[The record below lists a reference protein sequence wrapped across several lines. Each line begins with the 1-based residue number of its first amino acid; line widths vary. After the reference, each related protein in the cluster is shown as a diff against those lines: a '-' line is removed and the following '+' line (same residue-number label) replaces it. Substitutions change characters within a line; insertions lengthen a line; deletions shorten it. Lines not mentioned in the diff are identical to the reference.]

1 MADDAQRLSALEK
14 AVNDSAGKAGVLW
27 TSFITLGTYLLI
39 ATGSVTHRNLF
50 LNSGIKLPVLGVELP
65 VTGYF
70 LVAPMIFLIFHFYL
84 LLQLEGLS
92 EKVVDYNL
100 VLNETM
106 KAGVDRRRARWRLD
120 DFPFLQFLAGVRERR
135 TGIAGKLQIL
145 ISWITIVLFPI
156 VVLLQLQIAFLPYH
170 SESVTWLH
178 RACLIGDLG
187 LIWFFWHAF
196 RRNSERSRRRR
207 VAVAAVEIVGTL
219 LVLIFSLALA
229 TFPGEA
235 MYRNAVATAV
245 DAVVSF
251 AFRDQAV
258 SASRYFFEGDVDGVT
273 GQPASLFAN
282 RIILP
287 GERFHDE
294 TKKTE
299 VSVAL
304 RGRNLRGAILQRT
317 DLSFADFTG
326 AVLVEASFAG
336 AKLHRAR
343 FGCAA
348 KLRLK
353 MGGRSSRIDSCD
365 DERAADLRGADFTE
379 AALHGVFFNHAK
391 LHGARFSRAM
401 MQGMSADDADL
412 SGASFTY
419 ARLEGSSFVG
429 ATLVGA
435 SFSAAQMQG
444 ADLST
449 ADLSNATLFRT
460 QLQGARLQAA
470 ELTNATLQGV
480 NLYRSF
486 VNIADHQE
494 TAFVAVHAGPTFPS
508 LQTPSARKERDSRSA
523 PKTLDPG
530 GYKALVSRAQEQI
543 QIDEVKLIVAVRL
556 LALDPARDREEDQMV
571 TDKPIK
577 SEADVIARIR
587 GQRAEALAKLMCE
600 AEGAPYVVRGFIYGG
615 RIRSMVSKSAA
626 PADDPA
632 LRAIALLRGTECPGA
647 VGLDVNDLRE
657 LSRLERQVQRA
668 KNPTDAD
675 DDDDNV
681 TGVSDKAPA
690 R

>member
-27 TSFITLGTYLLI
+27 TSFVTLGTYLLV

-50 LNSGIKLPVLGVELP
+50 LNSTIKLPVLGVELP

-70 LVAPMIFLIFHFYL
+70 LVAPMIFVVFHFYL

-135 TGIAGKLQIL
+135 TGIAGQLQIL

-156 VVLLQLQIAFLPYH
+156 AVLLQLQIAFLPYH
-170 SESVTWLH
+170 SELITWLH
-178 RACLIGDLG
+178 RACLILDLA

-207 VAVAAVEIVGTL
+207 VVVAMVETAGTL
-219 LVLIFSLALA
+219 LILIFSLAIA
-229 TFPGEA
+229 TFPGEM

-245 DAVVSF
+245 DTAVSF
-251 AFRDQAV
+251 IFRDQAV

-299 VSVAL
+299 VSVSL

-336 AKLHRAR
+336 ARLHRAQ

-353 MGGRSSRIDSCD
+353 TGGRTSRVDSCD
-365 DERAADLRGADFTE
+365 DQRAADLRGADFTE
-379 AALHGVFFNHAK
+379 AALYGVFFNHAK

-401 MQGMSADDADL
+401 MQGISADDADF
-412 SGASFTY
+412 SGASFAY
-419 ARLEGSSFVG
+419 ARLEGASLVE
-429 ATLVGA
+429 ATLAGA

-444 ADLST
+444 ADLSS

-460 QLQGARLQAA
+460 QLQGARLHGAN
-470 ELTNATLQGV
+470 LTNATLQSV

-486 VNIADHQE
+486 VGMVDHGDTIFQTIH
-494 TAFVAVHAGPTFPS
+494 TAATFPL
-508 LQTPSARKERDSRSA
+508 LQSTSRRERDSRLA
-523 PKTLDPG
+523 PKTLDAG
-530 GYKALVSRAQEQI
+530 GYKVLVSRAQEHI
-543 QIDEVKLIVAVRL
+543 RIDEVLQIVAARL
-556 LALDPARDREEDQMV
+556 LPLDPARSLEEGQLAA
-571 TDKPIK
+571 DKPIK
-577 SEADVIARIR
+577 SEQAVNDRVR

-600 AEGAPYVVRGFIYGG
+600 ADGAPYVARGFIYGS
-615 RIRSMVSKSAA
+615 RIIGMTSKSAA
-626 PADDPA
+626 AADDPA
-632 LRAIALLRGTECPGA
+632 LRAIALLRSTGCQGA
-647 VGLDVNDLRE
+647 AGLDVNDLRQ
-657 LSRLERQVQRA
+657 LALVERQVLRRRGEA
-668 KNPTDAD
+668 VEED
-675 DDDDNV
+675 DDV
-681 TGVSDKAPA
+681 TGAANEK
-690 R
+690 

>member
-39 ATGSVTHRNLF
+39 ATGSVTHRSLF
-50 LNSGIKLPVLGVELP
+50 LNSAIKLPVLGVELP

-135 TGIAGKLQIL
+135 TGVAGKLQIL

-156 VVLLQLQIAFLPYH
+156 AVLLQLQIAFLPYH
-170 SESVTWLH
+170 SESITWLH

-196 RRNSERSRRRR
+196 RRNSERSQRRR
-207 VAVAAVEIVGTL
+207 VAVAIIETTGTL

-235 MYRNAVATAV
+235 MYRNVVATAV
-245 DAVVSF
+245 DTVVSF
-251 AFRDQAV
+251 AFRDPAV

-317 DLSFADFTG
+317 
-326 AVLVEASFAG
+326 
-336 AKLHRAR
+336 
-343 FGCAA
+343 
-348 KLRLK
+348 
-353 MGGRSSRIDSCD
+353 I
-365 DERAADLRGADFTE
+365 
-379 AALHGVFFNHAK
+379 
-391 LHGARFSRAM
+391 
-401 MQGMSADDADL
+401 
-412 SGASFTY
+412 
-419 ARLEGSSFVG
+419 
-429 ATLVGA
+429 
-435 SFSAAQMQG
+435 
-444 ADLST
+444 
-449 ADLSNATLFRT
+449 
-460 QLQGARLQAA
+460 
-470 ELTNATLQGV
+470 
-480 NLYRSF
+480 
-486 VNIADHQE
+486 
-494 TAFVAVHAGPTFPS
+494 
-508 LQTPSARKERDSRSA
+508 
-523 PKTLDPG
+523 
-530 GYKALVSRAQEQI
+530 
-543 QIDEVKLIVAVRL
+543 
-556 LALDPARDREEDQMV
+556 
-571 TDKPIK
+571 
-577 SEADVIARIR
+577 
-587 GQRAEALAKLMCE
+587 
-600 AEGAPYVVRGFIYGG
+600 
-615 RIRSMVSKSAA
+615 
-626 PADDPA
+626 
-632 LRAIALLRGTECPGA
+632 
-647 VGLDVNDLRE
+647 
-657 LSRLERQVQRA
+657 
-668 KNPTDAD
+668 
-675 DDDDNV
+675 
-681 TGVSDKAPA
+681 
-690 R
+690 

>member
-27 TSFITLGTYLLI
+27 TSFVTLGTYLLV

-50 LNSGIKLPVLGVELP
+50 LNSSIKLPVLGVELP

-70 LVAPMIFLIFHFYL
+70 LVAPMIFVIFHFYL
-84 LLQLEGLS
+84 LMQLEGLS

-100 VLNETM
+100 VLNETL
-106 KAGVDRRRARWRLD
+106 KTGVDRRRARWRLD

-135 TGIAGKLQIL
+135 TGVAGQLQIL
-145 ISWITIVLFPI
+145 ISWITIILFPTA
-156 VVLLQLQIAFLPYH
+156 VLLQLQIAFLPYH
-170 SESVTWLH
+170 SEFITWLH
-178 RACLIGDLG
+178 RACLMLDLA
-187 LIWFFWHAF
+187 LVWFFWHAF

-207 VAVAAVEIVGTL
+207 VVVAIVEAAGTL

-235 MYRNAVATAV
+235 MYRNVVATAV
-245 DAVVSF
+245 DTAVSNV
-251 AFRDQAV
+251 FRDQAV

-287 GERFHDE
+287 GERFFDE
-294 TKKTE
+294 TKKAE
-299 VSVAL
+299 ISVSL

-336 AKLHRAR
+336 AKLHRAS

-353 MGGRSSRIDSCD
+353 MGGRASRVDSCD
-365 DERAADLRGADFTE
+365 NQRAADLRGADFTE
-379 AALHGVFFNHAK
+379 AALHGVFFSHAK

-401 MQGMSADDADL
+401 MQGMSADNADL
-412 SGASFTY
+412 SGSSFAY
-419 ARLEGSSFVG
+419 ARLEGASLVD

-444 ADLST
+444 ADLSG
-449 ADLSNATLFRT
+449 ADLSNATMFRT
-460 QLQGARLQAA
+460 QLQGARLQGAD
-470 ELTNATLQGV
+470 LTNATLQSANV
-480 NLYRSF
+480 YRSF
-486 VNIADHQE
+486 VKIADHQD
-494 TAFVAVHAGPTFPS
+494 TMLLIVHAAATFPL
-508 LQTPSARKERDSRSA
+508 LQPSSRREHDSQSA
-523 PKTLDPG
+523 PKTLDSV
-530 GYKALVSRAQEQI
+530 GYKALVSRAQEHI
-543 QIDEVKLIVAVRL
+543 RIDEVRQIVVARL
-556 LALDPARDREEDQMV
+556 LPLDPAKSLEEGQLV
-571 TDKPIK
+571 ADKPFR
-577 SEADVIARIR
+577 SEQAVNDVIR
-587 GQRAEALAKLMCE
+587 GQRADALAKLMCE
-600 AEGAPYVVRGFIYGG
+600 AEGAPYVTRGFIYGS
-615 RIRSMVSKSAA
+615 RIIAMASKSAT

-632 LRAIALLRGTECPGA
+632 LRVIALLRGAECPGA

-657 LSRLERQVQRA
+657 LARVERQVQRRRGE
-668 KNPTDAD
+668 AD
-675 DDDDNV
+675 DDDDDEV
-681 TGVSDKAPA
+681 TSAASPK
-690 R
+690 